1 MALFCRIGNLFR
13 RNRIH
18 SDIDAELQAHIAMRT
33 DDNVASGM
41 SAEQARRNALVRFGN
56 TTSTRENIAATD
68 VALGLDRFLF
78 DIRYAWRKLANSPGF
93 TATAAVTIA
102 LGIGANTAIFSC
114 MDAVVVR
121 PLAVPRL
128 DRVVVLSEQD
138 SSGPRQV
145 ALGNYE
151 DWKRQNNSFED
162 MAIRTS
168 NDMSLTGA
176 GDAAHVEAALT
187 SASFF
192 SILRTQA
199 VIGRVFDQSEC
210 RPGSDGVA
218 VLGYSFWQQR
228 FASGPDVIGR
238 HLRLDDRDYTVI
250 GVMPRAVQYPSE
262 ADVFLPLAP
271 TPQQLNDR
279 QGRNYL
285 VTARLRDSVTVE
297 QAQAEMRTI
306 GEGLAAAYPATNL
319 GMSTRVEPLLD
330 GINGDLTPLYYKLV
344 MCATLFV
351 LLVVCANIAN
361 LQFSRSVERRPE
373 IAMRSALGA
382 TRWRLMRQ
390 LVVENILLGLIGA
403 MGGLVLGELCLR
415 LTLISM
421 PQSVARHMAGW
432 SNISLNGRAF
442 VFSVALALFA
452 GLVSGFMPALE
463 ALRFNLSD
471 QIKAG
476 SRSAIGSGR
485 SRRIRNIFAV
495 AQISLAVAL
504 VIGAA
509 LMAKGMESLL
519 HFGDVYQPAKVLT
532 FNIDLPARRYDT
544 PQKRTAWYAAS
555 LEKLRVLPGV
565 AHAEIT
571 TSLPYSDEIWQN
583 DVEIENR
590 PTMPGKIQ
598 SAQRIAVS
606 EGYFSSLKIPIVE
619 GRAFTANDTLET
631 TPVAVVSRSLADR
644 YFAGGNPIGHRI
656 RLRRPEPRTPWLTI
670 VGVAEETSYG
680 LWDQSRP
687 AAVYMSVRQVPLDS
701 ATYAVMA
708 EGDPLALAIP
718 ARKALAAL
726 DPSLPMDG
734 EMTWTRRLHENLVGL
749 IYVAAMLGVDA
760 LIALFLAALGI
771 FGVMSGLVG
780 ERTREM
786 GVRLAMGA
794 RREDILSLMLRS
806 ASWLIGAGLVTGLA
820 LAFALARG
828 VANLLPGI
836 RPDDPVTF
844 IAITVSI
851 AAIAFWSSWI
861 PARRAARIDPIRAL
875 RSE

>member
-1 MALFCRIGNLFR
+1 MALFRRIGNLFR
-13 RNRIH
+13 RNRID

-41 SAEQARRNALVRFGN
+41 TPEQARRDALVRFGN
-56 TTSTRENIAATD
+56 TTSTREHITAAD
-68 VALGLDRFLF
+68 VALGIDRILF
-78 DIRYAWRKLANSPGF
+78 DIRYAWRKLAKSPGF
-93 TATAAVTIA
+93 TITAAVTIA
-102 LGIGANTAIFSC
+102 LGIGANTAIFSS
-114 MDAVVVR
+114 MDAVVLR

-128 DRVVVLSEQD
+128 NRVVVVSELD

-145 ALGNYE
+145 ALGNFE

-162 MAIRTS
+162 IAIRGS
-168 NDMSLTGA
+168 KNMSLTGA

-187 SASFF
+187 SDTFF

-199 VIGRVFDQSEC
+199 FLGRVFDQGEC
-210 RPGSDGVA
+210 QPGRDAVA
-218 VLGYSFWQQR
+218 VLGYGFWQRR
-228 FASGPDVIGR
+228 FASDPGVIGH
-238 HLRLDDRDYTVI
+238 HLRLDERDYTVI

-271 TPQQLNDR
+271 TPQELTDR

-285 VTARLRDSVTVE
+285 VMARLRDGVAIK

-306 GEGLAAAYPATNL
+306 GERLAAAYPATNF
-319 GMSTRVEPLLD
+319 GMSARVEPLLD
-330 GINGDLTPLYYKLV
+330 DINGDLTPLYYKLV

-351 LLVVCANIAN
+351 LLVVCANVAN
-361 LQFSRSVERRPE
+361 LQFSRSIERRPE
-373 IAMRSALGA
+373 IAVRSALGA
-382 TRWRLMRQ
+382 SRSRLMGQ
-390 LVVENILLGLIGA
+390 LLTENILLGLIGA
-403 MGGLVLGELCLR
+403 VGGLMLGELYLR

-421 PQSVARHMAGW
+421 PPSVARQMAGW
-432 SNISLNGRAF
+432 SNVSLNGRAF
-442 VFSVALALFA
+442 LFSLALALFA
-452 GLVSGFMPALE
+452 GLISGFMPALE
-463 ALRFNLSD
+463 ALRVNLTD

-476 SRSAIGSGR
+476 SRSTIGSGR
-485 SRRIRNIFAV
+485 SRRIRSIFAV

-532 FNIDLPARRYDT
+532 FNIGLPSRRYDT
-544 PQKRTAWYAAS
+544 PQKQAAWYAAS
-555 LEKLRVLPGV
+555 LEKLRALPG
-565 AHAEIT
+565 ATYAEIT
-571 TSLPYSDEIWQN
+571 TSLPYSDDIWQN

-598 SAQRIAVS
+598 SAQRLAVS
-606 EGYFSSLKIPIVE
+606 DGYFSSLKIPLVE

-631 TPVAVVSRSLADR
+631 VPVAVVSRSLANR
-644 YFAGGNPIGHRI
+644 YFAGENPLGHRI

-670 VGVAEETSYG
+670 VGVAEEASYG

-687 AAVYMSVRQVPLDS
+687 AALYMSIRQVPLDS
-701 ATYAVMA
+701 ASYVVKTD
-708 EGDPLALAIP
+708 GDPLALASP
-718 ARKALAAL
+718 VRKALATL
-726 DPSLPMDG
+726 DPSLAVDG

-749 IYVAAMLGVDA
+749 IYVAAGLGVDA
-760 LIALFLAALGI
+760 LVALFLAAIGI
-771 FGVMSGLVG
+771 FGVMSALVG

-806 ASWLIGAGLVTGLA
+806 ATWLIGAGLVTGLA
-820 LAFALARG
+820 LAFALAHG
-828 VANLLPGI
+828 VANLLPGV
-836 RPDDPVTF
+836 RPDDPAIF
-844 IAITVSI
+844 ITVTVLI
-851 AAIAFWSSWI
+851 AAIALWSSWV
-861 PARRAARIDPIRAL
+861 PARRGARIDPIKAL